1 MGNSWAIGELKIY
14 ILNLYFHVRNIENWK
29 KYNQIKV

>member
-1 MGNSWAIGELKIY
+1 MVNSWAIGALKIY

-29 KYNQIKV
+29 K